1 MFAFI
6 PLFVDFVRYLTF
18 WHHMIQIYLTQKVC
32 WLFCMFYMSLWNTW
46 DIISPIEGIWLDV
59 PLTRLLFIF
68 LCYREKDNLCSLL
81 GSTSACCCA
90 FRGRSAGSFPE
101 QRLVKPWVTQLINL
115 VPVSQH
121 CLRRCWCTLFC
132 SFRLIRISRGL
143 AVIGWIPELILYLLS
158 NILLWRDFQSWIASC
173 FRFLK
178 CSTWRH
184 GGGRPDESVAVRFQH
199 FESFEGYKS
208 ITWPS
213 KTLVCPQEGN
223 VWDPTG
229 GFFEKRNI

>member
-68 LCYREKDNLCSLL
+68 LCSREKDNLCSLL

-101 QRLVKPWVTQLINL
+101 PMGNATHQFGSGIA
-115 VPVSQH
+115 
-121 CLRRCWCTLFC
+121 TLFT
-132 SFRLIRISRGL
+132 SLLMYTFLFFSINTDQQGISSDRVNTRVNFVLI
-143 AVIGWIPELILYLLS
+143 
-158 NILLWRDFQSWIASC
+158 
-173 FRFLK
+173 K
-178 CSTWRH
+178 
-184 GGGRPDESVAVRFQH
+184 
-199 FESFEGYKS
+199 
-208 ITWPS
+208 
-213 KTLVCPQEGN
+213 
-223 VWDPTG
+223 
-229 GFFEKRNI
+229 